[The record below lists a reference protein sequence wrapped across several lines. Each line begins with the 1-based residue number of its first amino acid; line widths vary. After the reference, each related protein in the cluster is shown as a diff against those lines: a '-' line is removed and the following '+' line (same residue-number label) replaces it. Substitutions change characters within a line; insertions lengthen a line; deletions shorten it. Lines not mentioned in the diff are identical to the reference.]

1 MGGPKIYSIMFSYD
15 EIKYSKD
22 NIVLL
27 GEVGSG
33 KTTIIN
39 KLTDTDFETGNNCA
53 SITSE
58 VQIASS
64 RDFRS
69 IIFDFPGFKVRKD
82 IIPIFEVQYRTLKNI
97 PIKAICFVVERR
109 DRYDSI
115 ADNLISLKEIF
126 EDYEDNIIIIITK
139 TESYDDNKKNE
150 VRTYIKDNTEFNKII
165 FSNENTSGWDLLN
178 EINTL
183 KEGMNN
189 LEGINPKSNEF
200 IKHFKLNTENNMKR
214 VRREFTQEFNDT
226 LEIFQDEFNKPSTD
240 KSLKR
245 ALYFSFRDFK
255 NNLIEKYY
263 EVAKRE
269 QVISNSVIEH
279 VLSFSN
285 HIYGKF
291 EEFRVST
298 EREIEVNLSN
308 YSGHLNQFKK
318 CPHCGTIWFKIAGCD
333 GKTKCGNRDKIRD
346 KFYGIFKD
354 YVVKYENKHLEIQK
368 FDVNQ
373 QDKFIG
379 SEFNGL
385 TNEEI
390 QKNQTLKNEG
400 KTLINP
406 VGCGN
411 WITWREMEDVTET
424 VNAQLQS
431 ISNRDYDVKFKEI
444 KRKEEQQNFSNEISY
459 LNTLK

>member
-1 MGGPKIYSIMFSYD
+1 MGGPKLYSILFSYN
-15 EIKYSKD
+15 EIKNSKN

-33 KTTIIN
+33 KTTLMN
-39 KLTDTDFETGNNCA
+39 KLTGSDFKTGKNCT
-53 SITSE
+53 SVTSE

-64 RDFRS
+64 RDYRN

-82 IIPIFEVQYRTLKNI
+82 IVPIFEVQYRTLKNI
-97 PIKAICFVVERR
+97 TIKAICFVVERR
-109 DRYDSI
+109 DRYESI
-115 ADNLISLKEIF
+115 VDDLISLKEIF

-139 TESYDDNKKNE
+139 TENYDDNIKNK
-150 VRTYIKDNTEFNKII
+150 VRDYIANETKFNKII
-165 FSNENTSGWDLLN
+165 FTNENTSGRDLLN
-178 EINTL
+178 TINNL

-214 VRREFTQEFNDT
+214 ARREYTQEFNDA
-226 LEIFQDEFNKPSTD
+226 LEIFQNEFNKPTTD

-279 VLSFSN
+279 VLAFSN
-285 HIYGKF
+285 HIYHKF
-291 EEFRVST
+291 EEFRTTT

-308 YSGHLNQFKK
+308 YSGHLNKFKK
-318 CPHCGTIWFKIAGCD
+318 CPHCGTIWFKVAGCE

-346 KFYGIFKD
+346 IFCGIFKD
-354 YVVKYENKHLEIQK
+354 YVVKYENKNLEIQK
-368 FDVNQ
+368 LDFNQ
-373 QDKFIG
+373 QEKLIG
-379 SEFNGL
+379 SEFIGL

-390 QKNQTLKNEG
+390 QQNQTLENEG

-411 WITWREMEDVTET
+411 WITWREMEDVTEII
-424 VNAQLQS
+424 NEKLQS
-431 ISNRDYDVKFKEI
+431 ISNRDYDIKFKEI
-444 KRKEEQQNFSNEISY
+444 KKKEEEQSFSNEISY

>member
-1 MGGPKIYSIMFSYD
+1 MGGPKLYSILFSYN
-15 EIKYSKD
+15 EIKNSKN

-33 KTTIIN
+33 KTTLMN
-39 KLTDTDFETGNNCA
+39 KLTGGDFKTGNNCT
-53 SITSE
+53 SVTSE

-64 RDFRS
+64 RDYRN

-82 IIPIFEVQYRTLKNI
+82 IVPIFEVQYRTLKNI
-97 PIKAICFVVERR
+97 TIKAICFVVERR
-109 DRYDSI
+109 DRYESI
-115 ADNLISLKEIF
+115 VDDLISLKEIF

-139 TESYDDNKKNE
+139 TENYDDNIKNE
-150 VRTYIKDNTEFNKII
+150 VRDYIANETKFNKII
-165 FSNENTSGWDLLN
+165 FTNENTSGRDLLN
-178 EINTL
+178 TINNL

-214 VRREFTQEFNDT
+214 ARREYTQEFNDA
-226 LEIFQDEFNKPSTD
+226 LEIFQNEFNKPTTD

-279 VLSFSN
+279 VLAFSN
-285 HIYGKF
+285 HIYHKF
-291 EEFRVST
+291 EEFRTTT

-318 CPHCGTIWFKIAGCD
+318 CPHCGTIWFKVAGCE

-346 KFYGIFKD
+346 IFCGIFKD
-354 YVVKYENKHLEIQK
+354 YVVKYENKNLEIQK
-368 FDVNQ
+368 LDFNQ
-373 QDKFIG
+373 QEKLIG
-379 SEFNGL
+379 SEFIGL

-390 QKNQTLKNEG
+390 QQNQTLENEG

-411 WITWREMEDVTET
+411 WITWREMEDVTEII
-424 VNAQLQS
+424 NEKLQS
-431 ISNRDYDVKFKEI
+431 ISNRDYDIKFKEI
-444 KRKEEQQNFSNEISY
+444 KKKEEEQSFSNEISY

>member
-1 MGGPKIYSIMFSYD
+1 M
-15 EIKYSKD
+15 
-22 NIVLL
+22 
-27 GEVGSG
+27 
-33 KTTIIN
+33 
-39 KLTDTDFETGNNCA
+39 
-53 SITSE
+53 
-58 VQIASS
+58 
-64 RDFRS
+64 
-69 IIFDFPGFKVRKD
+69 
-82 IIPIFEVQYRTLKNI
+82 
-97 PIKAICFVVERR
+97 
-109 DRYDSI
+109 
-115 ADNLISLKEIF
+115 
-126 EDYEDNIIIIITK
+126 
-139 TESYDDNKKNE
+139 
-150 VRTYIKDNTEFNKII
+150 RTYIKDNTEFNKII

-200 IKHFKLNTENNMKR
+200 IKHFKLNAENNMKR

-226 LEIFQDEFNKPSTD
+226 LEIFQDEFNKPTTD

-255 NNLIEKYY
+255 NNLIEKFY

-354 YVVKYENKHLEIQK
+354 YIVKYENKHLEIQK

-373 QDKFIG
+373 QDKPIG

-385 TNEEI
+385 
-390 QKNQTLKNEG
+390 QMKKY
-400 KTLINP
+400 K
-406 VGCGN
+406 
-411 WITWREMEDVTET
+411 
-424 VNAQLQS
+424 
-431 ISNRDYDVKFKEI
+431 KI
-444 KRKEEQQNFSNEISY
+444 KP
-459 LNTLK
+459 